1 MNYEEG
7 PWVVGT
13 EFVRAD
19 SSLPLNLTNAETNNI
34 LKITNAGA
42 NLASIQSVDID
53 LFSLFANY
61 SYLEINSVT
70 VRYSILDDDAKDGTN
85 TYDIDANKL
94 SLAHNSALSDDFALV
109 LKYSMEESDHIID
122 QDTFAVELLYAF

>member
-1 MNYEEG
+1 M
-7 PWVVGT
+7 
-13 EFVRAD
+13 RAD
-19 SSLPLNLTNAETNNI
+19 SPLPLNLTNAETNNI
-34 LKITNAGA
+34 LKITNAVA

-70 VRYSILDDDAKDGTN
+70 VRYSDLDGDAKDGTN

-94 SLAHNSALSDDFALV
+94 SLAHNSALSDDFVLV
-109 LKYSMEESDHIID
+109 LKYSMEESDHTID
-122 QDTFAVELLYAF
+122 QDTFVVELRYAF